1 VYSGEPQHPDTPTLY
16 PPVPNPFNSV
26 TTVRYYL
33 PIVSKVRL
41 NLFDVNGRLIAEL
54 VDGYRIRGQHS
65 VGVDGSD
72 LVSGLY
78 LVRME
83 SDYNIQI
90 RKALLIK

>member
-72 LVSGLY
+72 LVSGVY
-78 LVRME
+78 FVRME
-83 SDYNIQI
+83 TNEKVLAQKI
-90 RKALLIK
+90 LLIR